1 MSEMNEV
8 SCKRKRRFKPN
19 MFKNKT
25 TTQIFMLSA
34 ALVFIVIVM
43 VFATDRFYQPTNLLN
58 ILTQI
63 SVLGIA
69 SVGAAMVIIS
79 GGIDL
84 TLGAIISL
92 SGCTAAALMNNG
104 SSIEAAVIAGM
115 VVAILC
121 GFLNGVL
128 IVLSK
133 AEPFI
138 VTLGMMSVYKGITL
152 LVTGGANLA
161 IAPGFTFG
169 REKLF
174 DIIPLPVLI
183 LVSIYLLMFFMLK
196 FTKFGRRIY
205 AIGSNS
211 EASYLSGIK
220 IKRNKIF
227 IYTLNGFILG
237 IGALVLLSRLGSG
250 NSIMGDA
257 LLLEAIA
264 GAVIGGVVM
273 SGGRGS
279 VWGVFLGVLLIGIIS
294 NSLNLL
300 RVPSF
305 FQYISIGIII
315 VGAVFI
321 GNIGGA
327 KKR

>member
-1 MSEMNEV
+1 MSEK
-8 SCKRKRRFKPN
+8 SCPTKKESMSTRI
-19 MFKNKT
+19 FKNKT
-25 TTQIFMLSA
+25 TAQIFMLA
-34 ALVFIVIVM
+34 VALTVIIVAMCI
-43 VFATDRFYQPTNLLN
+43 ATDRFYQVKNLFN

-63 SVLGIA
+63 SILGIA
-69 SVGAAMVIIS
+69 ALGAAMVIIS

-84 TLGAIISL
+84 TLGTIISL
-92 SGCTAAALMNNG
+92 AGCTAAALMNSG
-104 SSIEAAVIAGM
+104 SSILVAVIAGM

-121 GFLNGVL
+121 GLLNGTL

-138 VTLGMMSVYKGITL
+138 ITLGMMSVYKGITL
-152 LVTGGANLA
+152 MVTGGANLK
-161 IAPGFTFG
+161 IAEGFTFG
-169 REKLF
+169 RTKIF
-174 DIIPLPVLI
+174 DTVPLPGII
-183 LVSIYLLMFFMLK
+183 LVVMFLLLYFMLK
-196 FTKFGRRIY
+196 YTRFGRRIY

-211 EASYLSGIK
+211 EAAYLSGIK
-220 IKRNKIF
+220 INRNKIY
-227 IYTLNGFILG
+227 IYALNALILG
-237 IGALVLLSRLGSG
+237 IGAMVLLSRLGSG
-250 NSIMGDA
+250 NSIMGDSIM
-257 LLLEAIA
+257 LEAIA

-305 FQYISIGIII
+305 IQYVTIGVII

-321 GNIGGA
+321 SNIGGG

>member
-1 MSEMNEV
+1 MNEK
-8 SCKRKRRFKPN
+8 SYQSKQKIGTRIFI
-19 MFKNKT
+19 NKT
-25 TTQIFMLSA
+25 TAQIFMLSIT
-34 ALVFIVIVM
+34 LIVIVIFM
-43 VFATDRFYQPTNLLN
+43 SFATDRFYQWKNLFN

-63 SVLGIA
+63 SILGIA
-69 SVGAAMVIIS
+69 AVGASIVIIS

-84 TLGAIISL
+84 TLGTIISL

-104 SSIEAAVIAGM
+104 SSIAVAVIAGM
-115 VVAILC
+115 IVALLC
-121 GFLNGVL
+121 GLLNGVL

-138 VTLGMMSVYKGITL
+138 ITLGMMSVYKGITL
-152 LVTGGANLA
+152 MVTGGANLK
-161 IAPGFTFG
+161 IAEGFTFG
-169 REKLF
+169 RTKIF
-174 DIIPLPVLI
+174 NTVPVPGIILI
-183 LVSIYLLMFFMLK
+183 LMFLLLYFMLK
-196 FTKFGRRIY
+196 YTKFGRRIY
-205 AIGSNS
+205 AIGSNP
-211 EASYLSGIK
+211 EAAYLSGIK
-220 IKRNKIF
+220 INRYKIY
-227 IYTLNGFILG
+227 IYVLNSFILG
-237 IGALVLLSRLGSG
+237 IGAMVLLSRLGSG
-250 NSIMGDA
+250 NSIMGDSIM
-257 LLLEAIA
+257 LEAIA

-305 FQYISIGIII
+305 IQYVAIGAII

-321 GNIGGA
+321 SNIGGV

>member
-1 MSEMNEV
+1 MNEK
-8 SCKRKRRFKPN
+8 SYQSKQKIGTRIFI
-19 MFKNKT
+19 NKT
-25 TTQIFMLSA
+25 TAQIFMLSIT
-34 ALVFIVIVM
+34 LIVIM
-43 VFATDRFYQPTNLLN
+43 IFMSFATDRFYQWKNLFN

-63 SVLGIA
+63 SILGIA
-69 SVGAAMVIIS
+69 AVGASIVIIS

-84 TLGAIISL
+84 TLGTIISL

-104 SSIEAAVIAGM
+104 SSIAVAVIAGM
-115 VVAILC
+115 IVALLC
-121 GFLNGVL
+121 GLLNGVL

-138 VTLGMMSVYKGITL
+138 ITLGMMSVYKGITL
-152 LVTGGANLA
+152 MVTGGANLK
-161 IAPGFTFG
+161 IAEGFTFG
-169 REKLF
+169 RTKIF
-174 DIIPLPVLI
+174 NTVPVPGIILI
-183 LVSIYLLMFFMLK
+183 LMFLLLYFMLK
-196 FTKFGRRIY
+196 YTKFGRRIY
-205 AIGSNS
+205 AIGSNP
-211 EASYLSGIK
+211 EAAYLSGIK
-220 IKRNKIF
+220 INRYKIY
-227 IYTLNGFILG
+227 IYVLNSFILG
-237 IGALVLLSRLGSG
+237 IGAMVLLSRLGSG
-250 NSIMGDA
+250 NSIMGDSIM
-257 LLLEAIA
+257 LEAIA

-305 FQYISIGIII
+305 IQYVAIGAII

-321 GNIGGA
+321 SNIGGV